1 MLIEELGQ
9 LAADVLLPDASPDL
23 NSLFDKKNP
32 DQLRVPVAEP
42 WSFKRRL
49 NASGWFDE
57 EIVAGGLVTQGK
69 AQSLKSMMTGWALVE
84 LVKARRYRAFPRE
97 FCLAVTDKRVI
108 ALGLSA
114 WSEGGGETASIDVV
128 VKVNR
133 GEIGSWPHGEIRIE
147 PDGRRPRTGD
157 RGGTLHI
164 GGERVPVNW
173 DAHSNQVSE
182 LLALLGRYDS
192 SQPGL
197 LPGGSNI
204 RRTIPT

>member
-1 MLIEELGQ
+1 MLEEVGQ
-9 LAADVLLPDASPDL
+9 VAIDLFMPDIGPDL
-23 NSLFDKKNP
+23 DSLFDKKNP

-69 AQSLKSMMTGWALVE
+69 AQSLKSMMSGWALVE
-84 LVKARRYRAFPRE
+84 LVKARRYKALPRE

-128 VKVNR
+128 VKVKR
-133 GEIGSWPHGEIRIE
+133 GEIASWSRSEILIE
-147 PDGRRPRTGD
+147 PESRRPRTGYQ
-157 RGGTLHI
+157 GGTLQLE
-164 GGERVPVNW
+164 GERVPVNW
-173 DAHSNQVSE
+173 DADSNQVGE
-182 LLALLGRYDS
+182 LV
-192 SQPGL
+192 GL
-197 LPGGSNI
+197 LSA
-204 RRTIPT
+204 

>member
-1 MLIEELGQ
+1 MLEEVGQ
-9 LAADVLLPDASPDL
+9 VAIDLFMPDVGPDL
-23 NSLFDKKNP
+23 DSLFDKKNP

-84 LVKARRYRAFPRE
+84 LVKGRRYKALPRE

-128 VKVNR
+128 VKVKR
-133 GEIGSWPHGEIRIE
+133 GEIASWSRSEILIE
-147 PDGRRPRTGD
+147 LESRRPRTGYQ
-157 RGGTLHI
+157 GGTLRL

-173 DAHSNQVSE
+173 DADSNQVGE
-182 LLALLGRYDS
+182 LVGMLA
-192 SQPGL
+192 
-197 LPGGSNI
+197 
-204 RRTIPT
+204 

>member
-1 MLIEELGQ
+1 MLQEVSQVAIDLFMP
-9 LAADVLLPDASPDL
+9 DVGPDL
-23 NSLFDKKNP
+23 DSLFDKKNP

-84 LVKARRYRAFPRE
+84 LAKARRYKALPRE

-108 ALGLSA
+108 ALDLSA

-128 VKVNR
+128 VKVKR
-133 GEIGSWPHGEIRIE
+133 GEIASWSRSEILIE
-147 PDGRRPRTGD
+147 LESRRPRTGD
-157 RGGTLHI
+157 QGGTLRL

-173 DAHSNQVSE
+173 DA
-182 LLALLGRYDS
+182 DS
-192 SQPGL
+192 SQVAELVGL
-197 LPGGSNI
+197 LAA
-204 RRTIPT
+204 

>member
-1 MLIEELGQ
+1 MLIDELGQ

-32 DQLRVPVAEP
+32 DQLRVPIAEP

-57 EIVAGGLVTQGK
+57 EIVAGGLITQGK
-69 AQSLKSMMTGWALVE
+69 APSLKSMMTGWALVE
-84 LVKARRYRAFPRE
+84 LVKARGYKALPRE
-97 FCLAVTDKRVI
+97 FCLAVTDRRVI

-114 WSEGGGETASIDVV
+114 WSEGGGETSSIDVV
-128 VKVNR
+128 VKVKR
-133 GEIGSWPHGEIRIE
+133 GEIASWSRGEIHLE

-157 RGGTLHI
+157 RGGTLDL

-173 DAHSNQVSE
+173 DANSNQVGE
-182 LLALLGRYDS
+182 LVGLLGA
-192 SQPGL
+192 
-197 LPGGSNI
+197 
-204 RRTIPT
+204 

>member
-1 MLIEELGQ
+1 MLQEVSQVAIDLFMP
-9 LAADVLLPDASPDL
+9 DVGPDL
-23 NSLFDKKNP
+23 DRLFDNGNP

-42 WSFKRRL
+42 ESFKRRL

-57 EIVAGGLVTQGK
+57 EIVAGGLITQGK

-84 LVKARRYRAFPRE
+84 LAKGRRHKALPRE

-128 VKVNR
+128 VKVKR
-133 GEIGSWPHGEIRIE
+133 GEIGSWSRGEIRIE

-157 RGGTLHI
+157 RGGTLHLD
-164 GGERVPVNW
+164 GERVPVNW
-173 DAHSNQVSE
+173 DADSNQVGE
-182 LLALLGRYDS
+182 LVGLLAG
-192 SQPGL
+192 
-197 LPGGSNI
+197 
-204 RRTIPT
+204 